1 MDRQKLSAEK
11 HVETKQRKPYV
22 RPRLVVHG
30 TVADLTQAGGVRR
43 RDGINTRA
51 PS

>member
-1 MDRQKLSAEK
+1 MDGQKVAEGQRSNSK
-11 HVETKQRKPYV
+11 VRKPY
-22 RPRLVVHG
+22 RKPRLTVHG
-30 TVADLTQAGGVRR
+30 TVSDLTQAGGVRR

>member
-1 MDRQKLSAEK
+1 MDRQNAPAKKRAVSNK
-11 HVETKQRKPYV
+11 RKPYQK
-22 RPRLVVHG
+22 PRLVVHG